1 LILAVSFLCVCPSRI
16 SANPDVR
23 AVKIAEAKGRLFLL
37 AIGID
42 HYVSAKL
49 ARLQLAAKDARE
61 IAALLEKNADGVF
74 DSTHKRV
81 LLDEAA
87 TKRNIEAALD
97 EFSRDIRA
105 QDTFV
110 FFYAGFGDKSNDNTD
125 FYFILHDTDV
135 DRRDSETW
143 LSGREMRAWF
153 RRIQAGNQL
162 IILDSC
168 NSAWAYESAAQT
180 FLEKDTAVAA
190 LLKTNVMFLGTDTM
204 SYEISS
210 LGNGMVTKALL
221 EGLSGSA
228 DTQKDNRVTVRELE
242 AYLYTRGLQLSA
254 QVRHS
259 FHPRAVSRGDDFVI
273 GGYSEE
279 TPTFGKQAIG
289 KRNDSSAG
297 GSEPRGP
304 RANEPFGQQKTPV
317 KRDGKDYA
325 LLFAIDEYD
334 NGWRPLSNPIFDAEA
349 IRGQLIG
356 RYGFEAEP
364 VVKNPS
370 KREILDKIAA
380 YRSRSF
386 NEHDQLVI
394 FLAGHGDSYK
404 DTHEGFLVTRDSPA
418 ELTVD
423 NDSQFIQ
430 LDRLLAL
437 INSIPCNHV
446 LLVLDACYA
455 GVLWEPRV
463 RVVKQVGHLNDSP
476 ANHIRD
482 ERSADRFAAANSSF
496 SDTPFFDGGWASGL
510 LPAQRQTKDEYGE
523 ISRDEYILRV
533 MNHRTR
539 KLLTS
544 GGNVPVPDGR
554 AQKHSPFVSKLLQAL
569 EDNREKYGVLTSN
582 DIYRYVNLITPQP
595 FQGHLSDSDGEF
607 VFIRRDATR

>member
-1 LILAVSFLCVCPSRI
+1 MKLNRILDTTLCLILAVSFLCVCPSRI

-23 AVKIAEAKGRLFLL
+23 AVKIAEAKGRLFVL

-49 ARLQLAAKDARE
+49 ARLQLAGKDARE

-81 LLDEAA
+81 LLDETA

-125 FYFILHDTDV
+125 FYF
-135 DRRDSETW
+135 
-143 LSGREMRAWF
+143 
-153 RRIQAGNQL
+153 N
-162 IILDSC
+162 
-168 NSAWAYESAAQT
+168 
-180 FLEKDTAVAA
+180 
-190 LLKTNVMFLGTDTM
+190 
-204 SYEISS
+204 
-210 LGNGMVTKALL
+210 
-221 EGLSGSA
+221 
-228 DTQKDNRVTVRELE
+228 
-242 AYLYTRGLQLSA
+242 
-254 QVRHS
+254 
-259 FHPRAVSRGDDFVI
+259 
-273 GGYSEE
+273 
-279 TPTFGKQAIG
+279 
-289 KRNDSSAG
+289 
-297 GSEPRGP
+297 
-304 RANEPFGQQKTPV
+304 
-317 KRDGKDYA
+317 
-325 LLFAIDEYD
+325 
-334 NGWRPLSNPIFDAEA
+334 
-349 IRGQLIG
+349 
-356 RYGFEAEP
+356 
-364 VVKNPS
+364 
-370 KREILDKIAA
+370 
-380 YRSRSF
+380 
-386 NEHDQLVI
+386 
-394 FLAGHGDSYK
+394 
-404 DTHEGFLVTRDSPA
+404 
-418 ELTVD
+418 
-423 NDSQFIQ
+423 
-430 LDRLLAL
+430 
-437 INSIPCNHV
+437 
-446 LLVLDACYA
+446 A

-463 RVVKQVGHLNDSP
+463 RVVKQVGHLNDRP

-482 ERSADRFAAANSSF
+482 ERSPDRFAAANSSF

-554 AQKHSPFVSKLLQAL
+554 VEKHSPFVSKLLQAL

-582 DIYRYVNLITPQP
+582 DIYTYVNLITPQP